1 MEKLNFDTGVVSYR
15 IPGHGVL
22 RFNPADPN
30 LYGRFYEAQE
40 KFAALEKELADAP
53 QDAVTALRA
62 ADEKLKALLG
72 WLLGGDNDVDKALGG
87 LSLLAV
93 CGDGRSVA
101 ANLLEALQEVI
112 EKGAAR
118 LAESKAGSL

>member
-1 MEKLNFDTGVVSYR
+1 MEKLNFDTGVVTYR
-15 IPGHGVL
+15 IPGHGAL

-40 KFAALEKELADAP
+40 KFAALEKELADTP
-53 QDAVTALRA
+53 QDAVTALRT
-62 ADEKLKALLG
+62 ADRKLKALLG

-93 CGDGRSVA
+93 CGDGRSVI
-101 ANLLEALQEVI
+101 ANLMDALQKVI
-112 EKGAAR
+112 EQGAAR
-118 LAESKAGSL
+118 LAESKAKAL

>member
-1 MEKLNFDTGVVSYR
+1 MEKLNFDTGVVTYR
-15 IPGHGVL
+15 IPGHGAL

-40 KFAALEKELADAP
+40 KFAALEKELADTTG
-53 QDAVTALRA
+53 DAVTDLRA
-62 ADEKLKALLG
+62 ADRKLKALLG

-93 CGDGRSVA
+93 CGDGHSVI
-101 ANLLEALQEVI
+101 ANLMDALQKVI
-112 EKGAAR
+112 EQGAAR
-118 LAESKAGSL
+118 LAESKAKAL